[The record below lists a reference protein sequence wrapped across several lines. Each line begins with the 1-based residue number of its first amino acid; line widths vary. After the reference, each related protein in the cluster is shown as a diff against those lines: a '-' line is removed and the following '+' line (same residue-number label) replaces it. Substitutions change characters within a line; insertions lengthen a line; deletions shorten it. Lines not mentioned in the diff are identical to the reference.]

1 MAIAKT
7 LINYLE
13 DKGVNYDLVEH
24 AHTSTSFASARVS
37 DLPPHQVAK
46 AVVLKDDDG
55 YVVSVLPTNHSLEI
69 DWVNEELNRNLE
81 MACEDEFKSLFK
93 DCEAGAVPALGDAY
107 GMQVIWDDDLAYT
120 ADIYIEAGDH
130 EHLIWLDRK
139 AFKTLMSSLP
149 HTVISK
155 DEEVGCWKY

>member
-1 MAIAKT
+1 MAIATT

-24 AHTSTSFASARVS
+24 EHTSTSFATARAAQ
-37 DLPPHQVAK
+37 LPAHQVAK
-46 AVVLKDDDG
+46 AVVLRDDEG

-81 MACEDEFKSLFK
+81 LAQEEEFKALFE
-93 DCEAGAVPALGDAY
+93 DCEPGAVPALGEAY
-107 GMQVIWDDDLAYT
+107 GLQVIWDDDLLYT
-120 ADIYIEAGDH
+120 SDVYIEAGDH
-130 EHLIWLDRK
+130 EHLIWLDRRS
-139 AFKTLMSSLP
+139 FKKLMLSLP

-155 DEEVGCWKY
+155 DEEVGSWKY

>member
-13 DKGVNYDLVEH
+13 EKGVNYDLVEH
-24 AHTSTSFASARVS
+24 AHTSTSFASARTS

-55 YVVSVLPTNHSLEI
+55 FVVSVIPTNHSLELG
-69 DWVNEELNRNLE
+69 WVNEELNRNLE
-81 MACEDEFKSLFK
+81 LACEDEFKSLFK
-93 DCEAGAVPALGDAY
+93 DCEAGAVPALGEAY
-107 GMQVIWDDDLAYT
+107 GIQVIWDDDLAYT
-120 ADIYIEAGDH
+120 SDIYIEAGDH

-139 AFKTLMSSLP
+139 AFKTLMFSLP

-155 DEEVGCWKY
+155 DEEVGGWKY

>member
-1 MAIAKT
+1 MAIAQT
-7 LINYLE
+7 LINYLDE
-13 DKGVNYDLVEH
+13 KSVIYDLVEH
-24 AHTSTSFASARVS
+24 AHTSTSLATARAA
-37 DLPPHQVAK
+37 DIPPHQLAK

-69 DWVNEELNRNLE
+69 DWVNEELNRNLVL
-81 MACEDEFKSLFK
+81 ACEEEFKSLFN
-93 DCEAGAVPALGDAY
+93 DCEAGAVPALGEAY

-139 AFKTLMSSLP
+139 SFKKLMSSLP
-149 HTVISK
+149 HSVISK

>member
-13 DKGVNYDLVEH
+13 EKGVDYDLVEH
-24 AHTSTSFASARVS
+24 AHTSTSFASARAS

-46 AVVLKDDDG
+46 AVVLKDDGG

-69 DWVNEELNRNLE
+69 EWVNEELNRNLE

-93 DCEAGAVPALGDAY
+93 DCEAGAVPALGEAY

-120 ADIYIEAGDH
+120 ADVYIEAGDH

-139 AFKTLMSSLP
+139 AFKKLMSSLP
-149 HTVISK
+149 HTVISR